1 MEEPD
6 EKALT
11 NIQHQEPS
19 IYYCYKFYFSTGEV
33 QEGCTEVMG
42 PNTVLGL
49 DLNEYGWVYMTIPIV
64 SMFLLV
70 LIFWALCGSKDPKN
84 LPPQPAN
91 PTIFSEPQDYL
102 QPLPPKYDNNP
113 RNLYSVIPM
122 ETISN
127 MGGRSTKG
135 ATPKPRIYPALPKGS
150 TMRKGMSFRRA
161 ASKSVAMTRKQ
172 QEAEGLLA
180 EEAPKPVV
188 RQKAVAREVAR
199 EEIEGSV
206 RNGERPF
213 LRTTASVRSVDE
225 VHSVK
230 SLASSTRSVESNQG
244 SVHSLVSNKSVH
256 SVASNNSKNSKN
268 SNTSKISKSSSTEV
282 VVVAEVAKQ

>member
-6 EKALT
+6 EMALT

-225 VHSVK
+225 VHSVR
-230 SLASSTRSVESNQG
+230 SLASSTRSNSPQG
-244 SVHSLVSNKSVH
+244 SVHSLESNKSVH
-256 SVASNNSKNSKN
+256 SVASNNSKNSNN
-268 SNTSKISKSSSTEV
+268 SKSSKISKSSSAEV

>member
-6 EKALT
+6 EMVLT

-42 PNTVLGL
+42 PNTLLGL
-49 DLNEYGWVYMTIPIV
+49 DLNEYGWVYMTVPIV

-70 LIFWALCGSKDPKN
+70 LIFWALCGSRDPKN
-84 LPPQPAN
+84 LPPRPAN

-102 QPLPPKYDNNP
+102 QPLPPKYENNP

-135 ATPKPRIYPALPKGS
+135 TAPKPRIYPALPRGS
-150 TMRKGMSFRRA
+150 MRKGMSFRRA
-161 ASKSVAMTRKQ
+161 ASKSVAMARKQ
-172 QEAEGLLA
+172 QEAEGLLV
-180 EEAPKPVV
+180 EEAP
-188 RQKAVAREVAR
+188 KAVAREVAR
-199 EEIEGSV
+199 EEGSV
-206 RNGERPF
+206 RNGE
-213 LRTTASVRSVDE
+213 SVRATAPVVDE
-225 VHSVK
+225 VHSVR
-230 SLASSTRSVESNQG
+230 SLTSTSSKG
-244 SVHSLVSNKSVH
+244 SVHSLVSNASVH
-256 SVASNNSKNSKN
+256 SVATNNSVHSDNSKA
-268 SNTSKISKSSSTEV
+268 SKSSEV
-282 VVVAEVAKQ
+282 VVVAKQ

>member
-1 MEEPD
+1 MAETAQ
-6 EKALT
+6 KMAMT

-42 PNTVLGL
+42 PNTLLGL

-127 MGGRSTKG
+127 MGGRRSTKG

-150 TMRKGMSFRRA
+150 TMRKGIFITFS
-161 ASKSVAMTRKQ
+161 
-172 QEAEGLLA
+172 L
-180 EEAPKPVV
+180 
-188 RQKAVAREVAR
+188 
-199 EEIEGSV
+199 
-206 RNGERPF
+206 F
-213 LRTTASVRSVDE
+213 LIKMM
-225 VHSVK
+225 HF
-230 SLASSTRSVESNQG
+230 LYYHFNIF
-244 SVHSLVSNKSVH
+244 L
-256 SVASNNSKNSKN
+256 
-268 SNTSKISKSSSTEV
+268 
-282 VVVAEVAKQ
+282 